1 MHAVLAC
8 CLAGL
13 LTACSAAAG
22 DAGARPVEQVPSPD
36 VDADRAEADA
46 PEADGG
52 ASAVA
57 APDLPEA
64 ARAQDHLGAAAFVRH
79 WWDQFN
85 VAYATG
91 DAAALRAISTQE
103 CVFCQSVVDDVEARA
118 AAGERTEGGEI
129 SVLDVAAPPDVEA
142 QPAYRVIGVARQA
155 AGAVRVPGQADPDL
169 IEPSVQSFDVLVIR
183 DGDRWVNDGVALH
196 EVSDR

>member
-1 MHAVLAC
+1 VRAVLAC
-8 CLAGL
+8 CMAGL

-22 DAGARPVEQVPSPD
+22 ARPVERLPSPG
-36 VDADRAEADA
+36 VDADQAAADA

-57 APDLPEA
+57 VPDLPEA
-64 ARAQDHLGAAAFVRH
+64 ARAQDHVGAAAFVRH

-103 CVFCQSVVDDVEARA
+103 CVFCQSVIDDVEARA

-142 QPAYRVIGVARQA
+142 QPAYRVIGVAAQA
-155 AGAVRVPGQADPDL
+155 AGAVRVPGQVEPDL
-169 IEPSVQSFDVLVIR
+169 IEPSRQSFDVLVVR
-183 DGDRWVNDGVALH
+183 DGDHWVNDGVALH
-196 EVSDR
+196 DVTDR